1 MDLVRVSFS
10 HSIAPMATV
19 TSGTLRSPALRLNL
33 LIISWTGV
41 AAFGLLVLHGMR
53 FDFLSASTAVGTI
66 VLLSPFAVVF
76 DHRGIAP
83 FVNLLTGF
91 LSMVAFNVFLA
102 ILTYAGTPLNAPLA
116 DSWLM
121 TCDSAMGVH
130 LPSIVQWTAA
140 HPGLKAVLDASYP
153 SVMISTLLALIVLG
167 LDSKQHRLQEF
178 VLQFMI
184 AGLLTTLVY
193 FLLPAAG
200 PFASYGYEPRPEQQR
215 FLDHFYALRAGDL
228 DVVSLSRLE
237 GLITFPSFHTSW
249 ALLLAWGFRH
259 SRWLRIPMLFLNLM
273 VVVSTLTTGWHYGAD
288 VVGGVVVAVLAATI
302 TRQLMHSPS
311 AGIPDV
317 APHSNPGKLVQRAL

>member
-1 MDLVRVSFS
+1 
-10 HSIAPMATV
+10 MATV
-19 TSGTLRSPALRLNL
+19 ASGTLRSPALRLNL

-41 AAFGLLVLHGMR
+41 AAFGLLVLHGMT

-66 VLLSPFAVVF
+66 VLLSPFAVAF
-76 DHRGIAP
+76 DRRGIAP

-102 ILTYAGTPLNAPLA
+102 ILTYAGTPLNTALA

-121 TCDSAMGVH
+121 TCDSAMGID
-130 LPSIVQWTAA
+130 LPAIVQWMAA
-140 HPGLKAVLDASYP
+140 HPGLKAMFDAAYP
-153 SVMISTLLALIVLG
+153 SVMLSTLLALIVLG
-167 LDSKQHRLQEF
+167 LDSHQHRLQEF

-200 PFASYGYEPRPEQQR
+200 PFASYGYEPRPDQQR
-215 FLDHFYALRAGDL
+215 FLDHFYALRSGDL
-228 DVVSLSRLE
+228 KVVSLSSLE

-259 SRWLRIPMLFLNLM
+259 SRWLCIPMLILNLM
-273 VVVSTLTTGWHYGAD
+273 VVVSTLTTGWHYGTD
-288 VVGGVVVAVLAATI
+288 VVGGVVVAAIAACTTHQLRPYLRAGFPDAEPALCLA
-302 TRQLMHSPS
+302 
-311 AGIPDV
+311 
-317 APHSNPGKLVQRAL
+317 QRAV